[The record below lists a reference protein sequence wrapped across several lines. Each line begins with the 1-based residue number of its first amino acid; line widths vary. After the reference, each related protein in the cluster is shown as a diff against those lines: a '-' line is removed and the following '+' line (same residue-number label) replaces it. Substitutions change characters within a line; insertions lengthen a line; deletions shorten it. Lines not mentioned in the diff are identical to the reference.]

1 MRFIPRQEV
10 SKKIVDA
17 QHPEVTAWR
26 YECMECG
33 YVFRVYPKGVSHKQ
47 ISKRVN
53 GVAVMMYLLGLSY
66 GAVEIVLN
74 SLGMGIGKTSVYR
87 AVQSVVEKVPGL
99 KRERLLSGYKTKA
112 VGADVTSVR
121 CNGKWVTVGIAVDA
135 INGMVLSIDE
145 LPGEDAEQLKAWLEP
160 ILNAVEADVV
170 VSDDAD
176 AFKKVSDETGR
187 SQQVCKSHVGRNTD
201 ALVAEYSAIIAAG
214 QDHSL
219 EEIGITPQQALEDL
233 ASLKEMVDSRHPE
246 DQSRLEGI
254 YLRYANARKPG
265 KGKQHEVAYRMR
277 NLFMDR
283 WNLWP
288 RLTFYRNWTDEEEN
302 EILDGTNN
310 HCERAIGW
318 WIKERYRSMRGYKQE
333 HSALGMSRL
342 IAFAGN
348 NLSRGLRL
356 ADLMAK
362 LLQYA
367 GGVATN
373 PVYSSISYQFWN
385 GHKSNRRAVFPLIHF
400 LTDIGLQIIYFML
413 LCKLKGKR
421 RKP

>member
-1 MRFIPRQEV
+1 MRYIPRQEV

-17 QHPEVTAWR
+17 QHPEVRAWR
-26 YECMECG
+26 CECKKCG
-33 YVFRVYPKGVSHKQ
+33 HVFRVYPKGVNQKH

-53 GVAVMMYLLGLSY
+53 GMAVMLYILGLSY

-74 SLGMGIGKTSVYR
+74 SLGMGIGKTSVFR
-87 AVQSVVEKVPGL
+87 AVQAVAKQVPGL
-99 KRERLLSGYKTKA
+99 KREQLLDGYKTKA
-112 VGADVTSVR
+112 VGADLTSVR
-121 CNGKWVTVGIAVDA
+121 CNGKWLTVGIAVDA
-135 INGMVLSIDE
+135 TNGMVLSIDE
-145 LPGEDAEQLKAWLEP
+145 LAGEDSEQLQAWLEP
-160 ILNAVEADVV
+160 ILAAVDADVV

-176 AFKKVSDETGR
+176 AFKQVSDETGR

-201 ALVAEYSAIIAAG
+201 ALVAELSAIIRAG

-219 EEIGITPQQALEDL
+219 DAIGITPEQALDDL
-233 ASLKEMVDSRHPE
+233 AALEEMIHSRRTE
-246 DQSRLEGI
+246 DQSGLEEI

-265 KGKQHEVAYRMR
+265 KGKKYDLAYRMR

-288 RLTFYRNWTDEEEN
+288 RLTFYRNWKDEDGN

-333 HSALGMSRL
+333 HSALGVSRL

-348 NLSRGLRL
+348 NLARGLRL
-356 ADLMAK
+356 ADLMA
-362 LLQYA
+362 
-367 GGVATN
+367 
-373 PVYSSISYQFWN
+373 
-385 GHKSNRRAVFPLIHF
+385 
-400 LTDIGLQIIYFML
+400 
-413 LCKLKGKR
+413 
-421 RKP
+421 

>member
-1 MRFIPRQEV
+1 MRLKLILPKVEPNRFETPKKCPQKGCRGKRFYPRQEV

-17 QHPEVTAWR
+17 QHPKVTAWR
-26 YECMECG
+26 YECEKCG
-33 YVFRVYPKGVSHKQ
+33 YVFRVYPQGVNHKQ

-53 GVAVMMYLLGLSY
+53 GMAVMLYLLGLSY

-87 AVQSVVEKVPGL
+87 AVQAVVKQVPGM
-99 KRERLLSGYKTKA
+99 KREKLLDGYRTKA

-121 CNGKWVTVGIAVDA
+121 CNGQWVTVGIAVDA
-135 INGMVLSIDE
+135 TNGMVLSIDE

-160 ILNAVEADVV
+160 ILNAVDADVV

-201 ALVAEYSAIIAAG
+201 ALVEELSAIIGAG

-219 EEIGITPQQALEDL
+219 EAIQVTPAQALEDL
-233 ASLKEMVDSRHPE
+233 ACLKEAIHSRRPE
-246 DQSRLEGI
+246 DQPRLEGI
-254 YLRYANARKPG
+254 YLRYAHARKPG
-265 KGKQHEVAYRMR
+265 KGQNHDVAYRMR

-288 RLTFYRNWTDEEEN
+288 RLVFYRTWKAENGN

-318 WIKERYRSMRGYKQE
+318 WIKERYRSMRGYKKE
-333 HSALGMSRL
+333 ASALGISRL
-342 IAFAGN
+342 IALAGN
-348 NLSRGLRL
+348 HLARGLRL
-356 ADLMAK
+356 ADLMA
-362 LLQYA
+362 
-367 GGVATN
+367 
-373 PVYSSISYQFWN
+373 
-385 GHKSNRRAVFPLIHF
+385 
-400 LTDIGLQIIYFML
+400 
-413 LCKLKGKR
+413 
-421 RKP
+421 

>member
-1 MRFIPRQEV
+1 MRLNLILPKVEPTEFEFPKKCPQKGCPGMRYIPRQEV

-26 YECMECG
+26 CECLQCG
-33 YVFRVYPKGVSHKQ
+33 HVFRVYPKGVSQKQ

-53 GVAVMMYLLGLSY
+53 GMAVMMYILGLSY

-87 AVQSVVEKVPGL
+87 AVQAVAEQVPGL
-99 KRERLLSGYKTKA
+99 RREKLLGGYKTKA

-121 CNGKWVTVGIAVDA
+121 CNGKWVTVGIVVDA
-135 INGMVLSIDE
+135 MNGMVLSIDE
-145 LPGEDAEQLKAWLEP
+145 LAGEDAEQLQAWLEP
-160 ILNAVEADVV
+160 ILDAVDADVV

-176 AFKKVSDETGR
+176 AFKNVSDETGR
-187 SQQVCKSHVGRNTD
+187 SQQVCKSHVVRNTE
-201 ALVAEYSAIIAAG
+201 ALVAELSAMIGAG

-219 EEIGITPQQALEDL
+219 EAIHITPEQALEDL
-233 ASLKEMVDSRHPE
+233 ASLKRMIHSRRPE
-246 DQSRLEGI
+246 DQPHIEGI

-265 KGKQHEVAYRMR
+265 KGQKHEVAYRMR

-288 RLTFYRNWTDEEEN
+288 RLTFYRNWKDEYGN

-318 WIKERYRSMRGYKQE
+318 WIKERYRSMRSYKQE
-333 HSALGMSRL
+333 QSALGISRL
-342 IAFAGN
+342 IALAGN
-348 NLSRGLRL
+348 HLVRGLRL
-356 ADLMAK
+356 ADLMA
-362 LLQYA
+362 
-367 GGVATN
+367 
-373 PVYSSISYQFWN
+373 
-385 GHKSNRRAVFPLIHF
+385 
-400 LTDIGLQIIYFML
+400 
-413 LCKLKGKR
+413 
-421 RKP
+421 

>member
-1 MRFIPRQEV
+1 MRLNLILPKVEPSVFEYPKKCPRKGCPGMRYIPRQEV

-17 QHPEVTAWR
+17 QHPEVRAWR
-26 YECMECG
+26 CECKKCG
-33 YVFRVYPKGVSHKQ
+33 HVFRVYPKGVSRKH

-53 GVAVMMYLLGLSY
+53 GMAVMLYILGLSY

-74 SLGMGIGKTSVYR
+74 SLGMGIGKTSVFR
-87 AVQSVVEKVPGL
+87 AVQAVARQVPGL
-99 KRERLLSGYKTKA
+99 KREQLLDGYKTKA

-121 CNGKWVTVGIAVDA
+121 CNGEWLTVGIAVDA
-135 INGMVLSIDE
+135 TNGMVLSIDE
-145 LPGEDAEQLKAWLEP
+145 LAGEDAEQLKAWLEP
-160 ILNAVEADVV
+160 ILEAVDADVV

-176 AFKKVSDETGR
+176 ALKKVSDESGR

-201 ALVAEYSAIIAAG
+201 ALVAELSAIICTG
-214 QDHSL
+214 LDPSL
-219 EEIGITPQQALEDL
+219 DVIGITSQQALEDL
-233 ASLKEMVDSRHPE
+233 AALKEMIHSRRPE
-246 DQSRLEGI
+246 DQPRLEGI

-265 KGKQHEVAYRMR
+265 RGKKHEVAYRMR

-288 RLTFYRNWTDEEEN
+288 RLTFYRNWKDEDGN

-333 HSALGMSRL
+333 QSALGVSRL

-348 NLSRGLRL
+348 NLARGLRL
-356 ADLMAK
+356 ADLMA
-362 LLQYA
+362 
-367 GGVATN
+367 
-373 PVYSSISYQFWN
+373 
-385 GHKSNRRAVFPLIHF
+385 
-400 LTDIGLQIIYFML
+400 
-413 LCKLKGKR
+413 
-421 RKP
+421 

>member
-1 MRFIPRQEV
+1 MRLNLILPKVEPNEFEYPKKCPQKGCPGMRFIPRQEV

-17 QHPEVTAWR
+17 QYPEVAAWR
-26 YECMECG
+26 CECMKCG
-33 YVFRVYPKGVSHKQ
+33 HVFRVYPKGVSGKQ

-53 GVAVMMYLLGLSY
+53 GMAVMLYLLGLSY

-87 AVQSVVEKVPGL
+87 AVQAVAKQVPGM
-99 KRERLLSGYKTKA
+99 RNDELLSRYRTKA

-121 CNGKWVTVGIAVDA
+121 CNGKWVTVGVAVDA

-160 ILNAVEADVV
+160 ILEAVDADVV

-176 AFKKVSDETGR
+176 ALKIVSDETGR

-201 ALVAEYSAIIAAG
+201 ALVADISASIVAE

-219 EEIGITPQQALEDL
+219 DAIGITPEQALFDL
-233 ASLKEMVDSRHPE
+233 AALQEMIHTRRPE
-246 DQSRLEGI
+246 DQSRLEEI
-254 YLRYANARKPG
+254 YLRYANAPKPG
-265 KGKQHEVAYRMR
+265 KGKKHAIAYRMR

-288 RLTFYRNWTDEEEN
+288 RLTFYRIWKDEFQN

-333 HSALGMSRL
+333 QSALGVSRL

-348 NLSRGLRL
+348 HLRRGLRL
-356 ADLMAK
+356 ADLMA
-362 LLQYA
+362 
-367 GGVATN
+367 
-373 PVYSSISYQFWN
+373 
-385 GHKSNRRAVFPLIHF
+385 
-400 LTDIGLQIIYFML
+400 
-413 LCKLKGKR
+413 
-421 RKP
+421 

>member
-1 MRFIPRQEV
+1 MRLNLILPKVEPTEFEYPKKCPQKGCPGMRFYPRQEV

-17 QHPEVTAWR
+17 EHPEVTAWR
-26 YECMECG
+26 YECGRCG

-53 GVAVMMYLLGLSY
+53 GMAVMMYILGLSY
-66 GAVEIVLN
+66 GAVEIVLS

-87 AVQSVVEKVPGL
+87 AVQEVAKQVPGM
-99 KRERLLSGYKTKA
+99 KREKLLDGYKTKA

-121 CNGKWVTVGIAVDA
+121 CNGAWVTVGIAVDA
-135 INGMVLSIDE
+135 TNGMVLSIDE

-160 ILNAVEADVV
+160 ILDVVDAEVV

-187 SQQVCKSHVGRNTD
+187 FQQVCKSHVGRNTD
-201 ALVAEYSAIIAAG
+201 ALVDELSAIIDAG

-219 EEIGITPQQALEDL
+219 AAISVTPEQALNDL
-233 ASLKEMVDSRHPE
+233 ASLKEMIHARRQE
-246 DQSRLEGI
+246 DQSRLEEI

-265 KGKQHEVAYRMR
+265 NGKKHDAAYRMR
-277 NLFMDR
+277 SLFMDR

-288 RLTFYRNWTDEEEN
+288 RLTFYRDWKDIHEN
-302 EILDGTNN
+302 VILDGTNN

-318 WIKERYRSMRGYKQE
+318 WIKERYRSMRSYKQKQ
-333 HSALGMSRL
+333 SALGISRL

-348 NLSRGLRL
+348 HLPRGLRL
-356 ADLMAK
+356 GDLMA
-362 LLQYA
+362 
-367 GGVATN
+367 
-373 PVYSSISYQFWN
+373 
-385 GHKSNRRAVFPLIHF
+385 
-400 LTDIGLQIIYFML
+400 
-413 LCKLKGKR
+413 
-421 RKP
+421 

>member
-1 MRFIPRQEV
+1 MRLNLILPKVEPTQYEYPKKCPQKGCRGMRFTPRQEV

-26 YECMECG
+26 CECRKCG
-33 YVFRVYPKGVSHKQ
+33 HVFRVYPKGVNQKQ

-53 GVAVMMYLLGLSY
+53 GMAVMMYILGLSY

-74 SLGMGIGKTSVYR
+74 SLGMGIGKTSVFR
-87 AVQSVVEKVPGL
+87 AVQAVAKQVPGL
-99 KRERLLSGYKTKA
+99 KREKLLSGYKTKA

-121 CNGKWVTVGIAVDA
+121 CNGKWVTIGIVVDA
-135 INGMVLSIDE
+135 VNGMVLSIDK
-145 LPGEDAEQLKAWLEP
+145 LPGEDAEQLKTWLEP
-160 ILNAVEADVV
+160 ILEAVDADVV

-176 AFKKVSDETGR
+176 ALKRVSDETGR
-187 SQQVCKSHVGRNTD
+187 SQQVCKSHVVRNTE
-201 ALVAEYSAIIAAG
+201 ALVAELSALIGAG

-219 EEIGITPQQALEDL
+219 DAMGITSEQALEDL
-233 ASLKEMVDSRHPE
+233 AALQEMIHSRRPE
-246 DQSRLEGI
+246 DQSRLEKI

-265 KGKQHEVAYRMR
+265 KGKKYDVAYRMR

-288 RLTFYRNWTDEEEN
+288 RLTFYRNWKDEDGN
-302 EILDGTNN
+302 EIIDGTNN

-333 HSALGMSRL
+333 QSALEISRL

-348 NLSRGLRL
+348 HLARGLRL
-356 ADLMAK
+356 ADLMA
-362 LLQYA
+362 
-367 GGVATN
+367 
-373 PVYSSISYQFWN
+373 
-385 GHKSNRRAVFPLIHF
+385 
-400 LTDIGLQIIYFML
+400 
-413 LCKLKGKR
+413 
-421 RKP
+421 